1 MSEQGTFPAGVPCWV
16 EGLHR
21 DPEAARSFYGS
32 LMDWEFEG
40 SGGEPEY
47 FVARHRGRTV
57 AGLAPLPEMVE
68 DVDGVWMTHV
78 AVESGADAAE
88 AATTAGGTVRA
99 GPIDLAPAGS
109 LTVIS
114 DPAGAVFGAWERQDR
129 GGAELV
135 NDASAWSMSSLK
147 TPDPDGAAGFYG
159 RLFGWQVEPF
169 GPPEANVS
177 LFRLPGY
184 VGGTETQPV
193 PRDVV
198 AVMMP
203 LDHGEAPHWHLDF
216 WVSDAEGTAAKTR
229 ELGGD
234 VVIEPYD
241 APPAFKQAVLS
252 DPQGAAFSI
261 SQLLVS

>member
-1 MSEQGTFPAGVPCWV
+1 MNSYPAGVPCWV

-21 DPEAARSFYGS
+21 DPQAARDFYGP
-32 LMDWEFEG
+32 LMGWEFQG

-47 FVARHRGRTV
+47 CVARHRGREV
-57 AGLAPLPEMVE
+57 AGLAPLPEMLE

-78 AVESGADAAE
+78 AVESAADAAQ
-88 AATTAGGTVRA
+88 AASAAGGSVIA
-99 GPIDLAPAGS
+99 GPMHLSPAGS

-114 DPAGAVFGAWERQDR
+114 DPTGAVFGAWEPEARV
-129 GGAELV
+129 GAELV
-135 NDASAWSMSSLK
+135 NDAGAWSMSSLK
-147 TPDPDGAAGFYG
+147 TPDPGGAADFYG
-159 RLFGWQVEPF
+159 RMFGWQAEPF
-169 GPPEANVS
+169 GPPEAGIS

-203 LDHGEAPHWHLDF
+203 LDPGQKPHWHLDF
-216 WVSDAEGTAAKTR
+216 WVGDVEGAVAKAR
-229 ELGGD
+229 ALGGD
-234 VVIEPYD
+234 VVVEPYD
-241 APPAFKQAVLS
+241 APPSFKQAVLA

-261 SQLLVS
+261 SQLLAG